1 MMRNVFRQGDS
12 YVLGERYLSVCR
24 VLGCWFEI
32 LGFYWVE
39 TETGLLTRRERQAT
53 TQIGRWQV

>member
-39 TETGLLTRRERQAT
+39 TETGLLTWRARRT
-53 TQIGRWQV
+53 